1 MSNRQMP
8 STIISY
14 YNWFMRGFAVILIA
28 VSLFCFVSCAD
39 KYGEFQTAESGLQ
52 YRIVDNNRNT
62 GKSPKIGDV
71 LELNYSYETEDGRV
85 LFDSHGGDRKY
96 MKTLEAPA
104 HTGGSVEDGLAMLHE
119 GDSALFKISAENF
132 LLFSE
137 KYGHLPEGIKS
148 LDPIIIK
155 VRLVDIMD
163 DNEIDRYMSSRY
175 HKSETQESEILE
187 SFLKN
192 TNVTVEPT
200 PSGLYFLEKTP
211 GEGKTIENGD
221 IVTLNYTLT
230 LVDGSL
236 VETTLGR
243 DPMTY
248 RVGDG
253 GYIAGWSE
261 AILMMKKGMSAT
273 VIVPSELGYGAEGK
287 GNILPYSTL
296 VFDIEIL
303 NVQ

>member
-1 MSNRQMP
+1 MKGFVVLLITVSI
-8 STIISY
+8 SCIIS
-14 YNWFMRGFAVILIA
+14 
-28 VSLFCFVSCAD
+28 CTD
-39 KYGEFQTAESGLQ
+39 KYGDFQVAESGLQ
-52 YRIVDNNRNT
+52 Y
-62 GKSPKIGDV
+62 KIIEQNDSGQTPNVGDV

-85 LFDSHGGDRKY
+85 LFDSRNSDRKY
-96 MKTLEAPA
+96 MKTLELPA

-163 DNEIDRYMSSRY
+163 DSEIDRYMSSRY
-175 HKSETQESEILE
+175 HKSESQESDILE
-187 SFLKN
+187 NFLKN
-192 TNVTVEPT
+192 TNITVEPT
-200 PSGLYFLEKTP
+200 QSGLYFVEKTP
-211 GEGKTIENGD
+211 GEGKKIENGD

-230 LVDGSL
+230 MVDGAL
-236 VETTLGR
+236 VETTLGGE
-243 DPMTY
+243 PM
-248 RVGDG
+248 VFKAGDSG
-253 GYIAGWSE
+253 FIAGWNE

-287 GNILPYSTL
+287 GNILPYTTL
-296 VFDIEIL
+296 IFDIEIL